1 MGGVTPRSAARALV
15 VSEIR
20 TADAL
25 HALAAEWRAL
35 CAATPSC
42 TPFQHPEWL
51 LPWWTHFGSAGGE
64 LRSLALRD
72 RDDGR
77 LVGLA
82 PLYCRRD
89 ADGTRRLAFIGTG
102 NTDYVDLIAAD
113 AHRPASVRAI
123 ARYIESVSDC
133 WDECDLYPLPAASPL
148 RWLTHVA
155 SCGVA
160 EQIAD
165 VFPQLA
171 LRPTASPVSDSVP
184 RRLFAQLAYARRRL
198 ARTARVSVEHAGSA
212 RSVSAFR
219 ELRALHDAR
228 WRARGEPGV
237 LADERTCRFH
247 EDVVQG
253 MSAAGMLRLHLLRV
267 DDLPAAAFYGFAC
280 GGRLYF
286 YLGGFDPAFERASV
300 GSLAILEALE
310 FAVSR
315 GDTRLDFLRGPE
327 PYKYR
332 WGAVDHYGYRLTIA
346 HRGSVSEVRNI
357 A

>member
-1 MGGVTPRSAARALV
+1 MKPRSAAPALV
-15 VSEIR
+15 ASAIC

-25 HALAAEWRAL
+25 HALAPEWRAL

-42 TPFQHPEWL
+42 TPFQYPEWL

-64 LRSLALRD
+64 LRALALRD
-72 RDDGR
+72 PDDGR

-89 ADGTRRLAFIGTG
+89 PDGARRLAFIGTG

-113 AHRPASVRAI
+113 PHRPASVGAI
-123 ARYIESVSDC
+123 ARYIEIESDC
-133 WDECDLYPLPAASPL
+133 WDECDLHPVPASSPL
-148 RWLTHVA
+148 RSLMRVGSCSVA
-155 SCGVA
+155 QQV
-160 EQIAD
+160 AD

-171 LRPTASPVSDSVP
+171 LRPSTVSDSVP
-184 RRLFAQLAYARRRL
+184 RPLLAQLAYARRRL

-212 RSVSAFR
+212 RAVSGFR

-253 MSAAGMLRLHLLRV
+253 MSTAGMLRLHLLRV
-267 DDLPAAAFYGFAC
+267 DDRPAAAFYGFAC

-346 HRGSVSEVRNI
+346 RRGSASEVRNI